1 QAMGAGDFRS
11 DLYYRI
17 ADHSVR
23 LPALREH
30 ADRAALVQG
39 LWQRLGQ
46 GRQLE
51 NAALEALAGYPW
63 PGNVRQLCSC
73 LRTLVALSDPGE
85 LIRHAML
92 PAYLQA
98 TPAPVMPST
107 AEGLD
112 AMTETAM
119 REALRASH

>member
-1 QAMGAGDFRS
+1 
-11 DLYYRI
+11 
-17 ADHSVR
+17 
-23 LPALREH
+23 
-30 ADRAALVQG
+30 
-39 LWQRLGQ
+39 
-46 GRQLE
+46 
-51 NAALEALAGYPW
+51 LEALAGYPW

-119 REALRASH
+119 REALRASHGNVAQAAPALGISRSTLYRRVGATARRH